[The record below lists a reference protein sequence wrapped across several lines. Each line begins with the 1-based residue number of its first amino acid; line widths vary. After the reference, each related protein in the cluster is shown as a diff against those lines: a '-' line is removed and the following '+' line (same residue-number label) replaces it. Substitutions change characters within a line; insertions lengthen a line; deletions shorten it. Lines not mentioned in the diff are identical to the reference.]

1 MTNKVHMLEIY
12 DLDNYA
18 GPNPVKLE
26 GQFIVHGPEGSQYYI
41 LKPND
46 ALLLDGRCINCIA
59 IRPHYDGDPIANAM
73 ESICT
78 VGIALP
84 CNGSDYQEG
93 TTYGFNDFNFWKV
106 GKINPPH

>member
-18 GPNPVKLE
+18 GPNPVMLE
-26 GQFIVHGPEGSQYYI
+26 GQFVVSGPEGSQYYI

-46 ALLLDGRCINCIA
+46 EILLDGKSINCIA
-59 IRPHYDGDPIANAM
+59 VRPHYDGDPIANAM

-84 CNGSDYQEG
+84 CNGNDYQEG
-93 TTYGFNDFNFWKV
+93 TLYGFSDFNFWKV